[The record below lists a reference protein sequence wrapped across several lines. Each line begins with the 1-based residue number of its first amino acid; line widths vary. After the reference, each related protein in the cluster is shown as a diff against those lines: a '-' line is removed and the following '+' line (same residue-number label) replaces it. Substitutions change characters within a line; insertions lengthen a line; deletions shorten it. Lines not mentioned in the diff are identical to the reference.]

1 MSITP
6 IMTKPPDTVED
17 VEEEQLEK
25 YTSLIENRKWFR
37 MKRRDADT
45 ESLSSSCSSVGSDHE
60 HSDDDLDTK
69 KFAALRILIF
79 YRCWRRRE
87 ERDRLRWQILNRLVL
102 SLQRLFRARKRRV
115 MEIVSVPSLVSG
127 RDLLPELLRE
137 ERFEVPKPPLLPM
150 SRKREVYEKRGSA
163 DTVNIGDE
171 LDEPYDVV
179 ATPRETE
186 VPVEFAP
193 RPFRE
198 VLVFSPSP
206 EDKRAMALCKIQA
219 CARSY
224 IWRDFL
230 SKMKGEFILD
240 DIVKATMDQAESDPP
255 DVTTRGNVVDLEP
268 VDVYVPAD
276 VQGVLE
282 HGTVVAGSEGIVG
295 KDIGATKDEEWIVD
309 EVEDLGEFDQYDA
322 SLNQAASIIQRFV
335 RRRASRRRF
344 HLMVEEAIKAAK
356 DGKPFLSTE
365 EGIVDTTLPAGDS
378 PTNAESSITSSCA
391 LM

>member
-1 MSITP
+1 
-6 IMTKPPDTVED
+6 
-17 VEEEQLEK
+17 
-25 YTSLIENRKWFR
+25 
-37 MKRRDADT
+37 
-45 ESLSSSCSSVGSDHE
+45 
-60 HSDDDLDTK
+60 
-69 KFAALRILIF
+69 
-79 YRCWRRRE
+79 
-87 ERDRLRWQILNRLVL
+87 
-102 SLQRLFRARKRRV
+102 

-137 ERFEVPKPPLLPM
+137 ERFEVPKPPVLPM
-150 SRKREVYEKRGSA
+150 RRKREVYEKRGSA

-171 LDEPYDVV
+171 LDEPNDVV
-179 ATPRETE
+179 ATRRETE
-186 VPVEFAP
+186 KPVEFVP

-344 HLMVEEAIKAAK
+344 HSMVEEAIKAAK